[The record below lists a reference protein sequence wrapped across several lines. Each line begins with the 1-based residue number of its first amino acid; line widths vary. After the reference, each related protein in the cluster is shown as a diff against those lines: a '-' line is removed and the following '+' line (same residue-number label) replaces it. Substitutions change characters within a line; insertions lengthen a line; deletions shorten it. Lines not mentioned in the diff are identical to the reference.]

1 MCVRLTL
8 FQSTAI
14 LLDKFKSNMVR
25 RHLLERLFFH
35 DLINLNGSLRG
46 FADLLQDNSTPDKR
60 AVTQLLAETT
70 ERIIDEIETQRII
83 SAAENG
89 DLAV

>member
-1 MCVRLTL
+1 M
-8 FQSTAI
+8 
-14 LLDKFKSNMVR
+14 
-25 RHLLERLFFH
+25 
-35 DLINLNGSLRG
+35 
-46 FADLLQDNSTPDKR
+46 QDNSTPDKR

-83 SAAENG
+83 RAAENG